1 MTRRTRVL
9 ETKKIVSRNK
19 AGEPNGYIVS
29 LYKDWEQEFKAEPKQ
44 VYLNICHPGEAKGPH
59 LHMHRWDYFTL
70 IRGSMRFVIKYG
82 PGDYEEVDVH
92 VRDGAGVRIVEVPP
106 ALPCL
111 MINIGAEDAWV
122 INMPNPAWHPQRPD
136 DAPISYDDY
145 HAGAT
150 PATERGH

>member
-1 MTRRTRVL
+1 MTQRTRVL
-9 ETKKIVSRNK
+9 ETQKIVSRNK

-29 LYKDWEQEFKAEPKQ
+29 LYKDWEQEFKAEPRQ

-106 ALPCL
+106 AVPCL

-145 HAGAT
+145 AGAT
-150 PATERGH
+150 LAAERGR